1 MKSLIFAILL
11 ALGVFLNSN
20 SYSQESAS
28 SDSLLDVASY
38 LSFLQFYD
46 ADSTPEKRE
55 SRNLWRQ
62 ILLTSEFQLPFRN
75 LESAS
80 EKNPLLDLSM
90 PGSQPRWVTGRKS
103 LVRPF
108 AFEELREPQ
117 RNAHEI
123 QYFQQIEKSFYSQ
136 NKRLDV
142 LRDSLEIWK
151 WTLSWTARE
160 IYLANKS
167 KKDSAK
173 VQFHCRNA
181 DRGVSA
187 LGLLSRGQSPQ
198 DLESQLF
205 FYGVGVGAGTLHPCS
220 QFPKLSWGL
229 APLKHPRDG
238 SFKEI
243 SITGEVSNGSA
254 ANFAKILSGTYT
266 KQYDWVYGYDQSRM
280 HSSVSGAVAIEW
292 DKKRQTLRS
301 IVNDKSK
308 IDFKDWLDQ
317 MNSSEVKFER
327 SLR

>member
-187 LGLLSRGQSPQ
+187 LGLISRGQ
-198 DLESQLF
+198 
-205 FYGVGVGAGTLHPCS
+205 
-220 QFPKLSWGL
+220 
-229 APLKHPRDG
+229 
-238 SFKEI
+238 
-243 SITGEVSNGSA
+243 
-254 ANFAKILSGTYT
+254 
-266 KQYDWVYGYDQSRM
+266 
-280 HSSVSGAVAIEW
+280 
-292 DKKRQTLRS
+292 
-301 IVNDKSK
+301 
-308 IDFKDWLDQ
+308 
-317 MNSSEVKFER
+317 
-327 SLR
+327 